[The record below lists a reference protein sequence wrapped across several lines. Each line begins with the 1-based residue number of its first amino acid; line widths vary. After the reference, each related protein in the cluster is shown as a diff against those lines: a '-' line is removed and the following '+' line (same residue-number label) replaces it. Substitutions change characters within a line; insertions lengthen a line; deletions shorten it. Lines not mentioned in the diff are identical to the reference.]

1 MPRIEGSVHDQYD
14 DEQEDAAQTSMLT
27 WRAGYD
33 VEFMPKLLEGKTAV
47 IAGVANKWSLAFAI
61 AESFAREGAAIV
73 LTYLNEKQKETVLS
87 MAGSL
92 PIAKM
97 LPCDVTRDEEIA
109 GLTEGLRQLG
119 TPIDVLV
126 HSLAFANREE
136 LSGSFVDT
144 SRDGF
149 LLAQNVSAYSLVA
162 MSRAVAPL
170 MTNGG
175 SIVTLTFIGSTR
187 AVPNYNVMGVAKAS
201 LEASMR
207 YLARDLG
214 PQRIRVNAI
223 SAGAVKTASARAVKD
238 LSTMLDAMKERAPLR
253 HATEA
258 AEVGDAAAFLASDLS
273 RGVTGN
279 ILFVDSGMQLL

>member
-1 MPRIEGSVHDQYD
+1 MSG
-14 DEQEDAAQTSMLT
+14 
-27 WRAGYD
+27 
-33 VEFMPKLLEGKTAV
+33 LLEGKTAV

-61 AESFAREGAAIV
+61 AESFAREGATII
-73 LTYLNEKQKETVLS
+73 LTYLNEKQKETVEA
-87 MAGSL
+87 MAGLL

-97 LPCDVTRDEEIA
+97 LPCDVTKDDELA
-109 GLTEGLRQLG
+109 ALTTSLRELG
-119 TPIDVLV
+119 KPIDVLV

-136 LSGSFVDT
+136 LSGLFFDT

-162 MSRAVAPL
+162 LSRAVAPL

-175 SIVTLTFIGSTR
+175 SIMTLTYIGSIR
-187 AVPNYNVMGVAKAS
+187 AMPGYNVMGVAKAS

-214 PQRIRVNAI
+214 PRRIRVNAI

-238 LSTMLDAMKERAPLR
+238 LSTMLDATKERSPLR
-253 HATEA
+253 HTTEPG
-258 AEVGDAAAFLASDLS
+258 EVGDTAVFLASDLS

-279 ILFVDSGMQLL
+279 VVFVDSGMQLL

>member
-1 MPRIEGSVHDQYD
+1 MS
-14 DEQEDAAQTSMLT
+14 
-27 WRAGYD
+27 
-33 VEFMPKLLEGKTAV
+33 KLLEGKTAV
-47 IAGVANKWSLAFAI
+47 IAGIANRWSLAFGI
-61 AESFAREGAAIV
+61 AESFAREGATNV
-73 LTYLNEKQKETVLS
+73 LTYVNAKQKDTVESIAGGLS
-87 MAGSL
+87 VT
-92 PIAKM
+92 KM
-97 LPCDVTRDEEIA
+97 LPCDVTKDEELA
-109 GLTEGLRQLG
+109 TLTERLRELG
-119 TPIDVLV
+119 RPIDVLV
-126 HSLAFANREE
+126 HSLAFANRDD
-136 LSGSFVDT
+136 LSGSFADT
-144 SRDGF
+144 PRDGF

-175 SIVTLTFIGSTR
+175 SIMTLTYIGATR

-214 PQRIRVNAI
+214 PLKIRVNAI

-238 LSTMLDAMKERAPLR
+238 LSTMLDAVKERSPLR
-253 HATEA
+253 HITEA
-258 AEVGDAAAFLASDLS
+258 GEVGDTAAFLASDLS